1 MSRTFNKVMLIGNV
15 GKEPVLKHTPG
26 GVPVTS
32 FRIATSETWK
42 DRGGNFRERTDW
54 HTVVAWRGLAEVI
67 TKIVTKGSRI
77 FIEGKLQS
85 RSFEDSGGKRKHV
98 VEILADTML
107 LLEKRK
113 KRRDKNNE
121 NQGEEEY
128 KNQESPKESSEKK
141 DYEEHEQK
149 GNQEN
154 YVNQDSESQ
163 TESKNEYVSENN
175 SETDSKESEEKG
187 EENKNVDTFLF

>member
-15 GKEPVLKHTPG
+15 GNEPVLKHTPG

-32 FRIATSETWK
+32 FRVATSETWK
-42 DRGGNFRERTDW
+42 DRSGNIRERTDW
-54 HTVVAWRGLAEVI
+54 HTIVAWRGLAEVI

-98 VEILADTML
+98 VEILANTML

-113 KRRDKNNE
+113 KRKEKDDKEQERESQNQEASNE
-121 NQGEEEY
+121 KDDY
-128 KNQESPKESSEKK
+128 KNYRDSDKEQWKESNDKTETEKESKPDETSE
-141 DYEEHEQK
+141 
-149 GNQEN
+149 
-154 YVNQDSESQ
+154 SESQ
-163 TESKNEYVSENN
+163 S
-175 SETDSKESEEKG
+175 DSDKSQDND